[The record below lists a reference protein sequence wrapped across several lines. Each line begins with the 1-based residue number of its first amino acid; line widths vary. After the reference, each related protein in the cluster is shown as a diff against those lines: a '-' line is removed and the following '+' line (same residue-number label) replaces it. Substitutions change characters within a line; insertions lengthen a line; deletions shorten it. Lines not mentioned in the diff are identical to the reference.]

1 MKTSKKMLS
10 LLLIAAMLVSVLCVG
25 VSATEDYDPVSIS
38 EGEPVTISWNGT
50 TGTVVSVDG
59 SSYIP
64 KVTVTSAA
72 ENIYVNGTKV
82 TSGSEIT
89 FSTPSGS
96 TNYVQIITQS
106 GTEAPYIT
114 MVKITR

>member
-10 LLLIAAMLVSVLCVG
+10 LLLIAAMLVSVLCMG
-25 VSATEDYDPVSIS
+25 VSATDYDPVSIS

-64 KVTVTSAA
+64 KEFLLWAQVD
-72 ENIYVNGTKV
+72 Y
-82 TSGSEIT
+82 
-89 FSTPSGS
+89 
-96 TNYVQIITQS
+96 
-106 GTEAPYIT
+106 
-114 MVKITR
+114 